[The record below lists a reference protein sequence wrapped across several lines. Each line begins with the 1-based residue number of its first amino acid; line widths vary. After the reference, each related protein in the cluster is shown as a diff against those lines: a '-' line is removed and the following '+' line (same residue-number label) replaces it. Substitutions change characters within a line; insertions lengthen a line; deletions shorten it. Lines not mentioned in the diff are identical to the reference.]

1 MQPHGG
7 TASPHSSEASNC
19 RSLTPHWDWRANRSP
34 FLMAPRGHRIGPFGT
49 GFLGF
54 SFARQSERWGGVG
67 WGGGGA
73 CVRYAGTVEISSS
86 SLGSWLCCDL
96 SLMVFGS
103 NLLAQLTGNKGS
115 PSPSPK
121 VWMDSGFSW
130 ERFKKKKKKN
140 PAEPSGG
147 RSAHQEDCKRSSCL
161 QTQTNSRA
169 LQFHSPVSF
178 HISHL
183 SDLCRLT
190 ESSGYIPQVPALFYS
205 I

>member
-1 MQPHGG
+1 M
-7 TASPHSSEASNC
+7 
-19 RSLTPHWDWRANRSP
+19 
-34 FLMAPRGHRIGPFGT
+34 
-49 GFLGF
+49 
-54 SFARQSERWGGVG
+54 
-67 WGGGGA
+67 GGA

-130 ERFKKKKKKN
+130 EQFKKKIK
-140 PAEPSGG
+140 PSRAQQGPEHSSGG
-147 RSAHQEDCKRSSCL
+147 LQTPSCL

-169 LQFHSPVSF
+169 FQFHSPVSF

-183 SDLCRLT
+183 SDLCRVLRLDP
-190 ESSGYIPQVPALFYS
+190 SGSCFILVYLVKTKKTQNMLVNEIKMQLFPITLPLKAS
-205 I
+205 M